1 MDFTCTRKI
10 QPRRCYCAPCSEPE
24 SRIHP
29 WVLTRTRYTHV
40 YLRPIIR
47 VSRVCSPNQGEQIN
61 FTFFPILSPSFLK
74 IIAELDESLSPFAPK
89 REDFNREKS
98 WRIFFNS
105 RWFNRVTKKKAPH
118 FWNPRNVYR
127 FPTRVNSIYRRFDS
141 IHGATRGPVVEN
153 RYRIPHPVIIPR
165 RVTRRVNVTVS
176 SSFPSCASRLSLPA
190 DRYENRLRLIDSE
203 GGFEAFGEKTRK
215 HLCYFAR
222 GVKQIGAAS

>member
-10 QPRRCYCAPCSEPE
+10 QPRHCYCAPCSEPE

-61 FTFFPILSPSFLK
+61 FTFFPILSPSFLE
-74 IIAELDESLSPFAPK
+74 IIAESLPPLAPK

-105 RWFNRVTKKKAPH
+105 RWFNRVTKKKRPIFGTFAM
-118 FWNPRNVYR
+118 FIAFRRELTR
-127 FPTRVNSIYRRFDS
+127 FIVDS
-141 IHGATRGPVVEN
+141 IRYTVQHGAPLLKIVIASPTPLSYPVALHVAL
-153 RYRIPHPVIIPR
+153 
-165 RVTRRVNVTVS
+165 T
-176 SSFPSCASRLSLPA
+176 
-190 DRYENRLRLIDSE
+190 
-203 GGFEAFGEKTRK
+203 
-215 HLCYFAR
+215 
-222 GVKQIGAAS
+222 